1 MKPVA
6 ESNVHWTTESLVRTA
21 VTESRPS
28 RPRLLEPGL
37 LPFVPGVERYRT
49 PGGGGSI
56 ISLLAGDEIEFS
68 DHEGG
73 QRCELSVVHP
83 SGDEDFGALGLKAGR
98 KSSAIGALLAAG
110 SDGSHD
116 FSALL
121 AMLDLDPGSLHAC
134 EVLGASS
141 RPGEMVT
148 LVAERDAVCIVVV
161 PGAPMKVYEH
171 SPPTDIAITVKRSRV
186 DPGLPASLPPLLADP
201 RLDFRISRASA
212 RSYEVKAGDY
222 IQVIDVA
229 GRQCT
234 DFLAFHRADLDR
246 GVERGLD
253 ATTTRSLMGAAYPS
267 PGLASKFFDQDMR
280 PLVEVVR
287 DTVGRH
293 DAFLLACGAKYYE
306 DLGYPGHAN
315 CSDNFNSVLEQYEI
329 DRRKG
334 WPAINFFNNTSVG
347 PGNLIALEEP
357 CSRPGDYILLRAL
370 DDLLCASSA
379 CPDDISAANGWNPT
393 DIHVRVYPR
402 TNIFSKSVA
411 YRTTPDAEPRL
422 TRETAFHPRTS
433 LLTRNYVDYRGY
445 WLPSSF
451 IRHGTIAE
459 YYACREKA
467 AVMDLSAL
475 RKFEVR
481 GPDAEELLQHV
492 LTRDVSR
499 LAIGQVSYSAMCNET
514 GGMLD
519 DGTLFRFDRDNFRWA
534 CGDDYGALWLR
545 NKAKELKL
553 EVWVKSSTD
562 QLHNLAVQ
570 GPAARSI
577 LREVV
582 RIPPDQT
589 PIAELEWFRFT
600 VGQLDDGSSPPVLV
614 SRTGFTGE
622 LGYEVWCHPQ
632 HGLLVWDA
640 IRDAGEPWG
649 LAPLGFDALD
659 MLRIEAG
666 LVVAGQEFD
675 DQVDPFEAG
684 IGFTVSLQGKADVDF
699 VGRSA
704 LLRRKTQRVRRLV
717 GLELEGNEPAAPR
730 DCVHVG
736 RSQVGIVTSGT
747 RSPILRKNIA
757 LCRMVVD
764 YSDLGTEVEVGKIDG
779 HQKRI
784 PATVVRFPFYDPDKK
799 RVRS

>member
-1 MKPVA
+1 MTPVA
-6 ESNVHWTTESLVRTA
+6 ESSMDRNTGSLVQTA
-21 VTESRPS
+21 GVEVRNS

-37 LPFVPGVERYRT
+37 VPFVPGIERYRA
-49 PGGGGSI
+49 PAGCASI
-56 ISLLAGDEIEFS
+56 ISLVAGDEIEFS
-68 DHEGG
+68 DREGR
-73 QRCELSVVHP
+73 QRCELSVILP
-83 SGDEDFGALGLKAGR
+83 SGDEDFGGLGLKAER

-110 SDGSHD
+110 DDETHEL
-116 FSALL
+116 SALL
-121 AMLDLDPGSLHAC
+121 ATLDLDPDSLHAC
-134 EVLGASS
+134 EVLSASS
-141 RPGEMVT
+141 RPGETVA

-161 PGAPMKVYEH
+161 PGTPMKVYEH
-171 SPPTDIAITVKRSRV
+171 SPPTDIDITVKRSRV
-186 DPGLPASLPPLLADP
+186 DPGLQVSLPPLLADP
-201 RLDFRISRASA
+201 RLDFRISRATA
-212 RSYEVKAGDY
+212 LSYEVKAGEF

-287 DTVGRH
+287 DTVARH

-306 DLGYPGHAN
+306 DLGYPGHVN
-315 CSDNFNSVLEQYEI
+315 CSGNFNSVLAPYEI
-329 DRRKG
+329 DQRKG
-334 WPAINFFNNTSVG
+334 WPAINFFNNTSVD
-347 PGNLIALEEP
+347 PTNFIALDEP
-357 CSRPGDYILLRAL
+357 WSRPGDYILLRAL

-393 DIHVRVYPR
+393 DIHVRVYPK
-402 TNIFSKSVA
+402 TNMFSKSVA

-433 LLTRNYVDYRGY
+433 LLTRNYIDYRGY
-445 WLPSSF
+445 WLPRSF
-451 IRHGTIAE
+451 VRHGTIAE
-459 YYACREKA
+459 YYACRESA

-475 RKFEVR
+475 RKFEVL
-481 GPDAEELLQHV
+481 GPDAEELLQRV

-499 LAIGQVSYSAMCNET
+499 IAIGQVSYSAMCNET

-519 DGTLFRFDRDNFRWA
+519 DGTLFRFDRDSFRWA
-534 CGDDYGALWLR
+534 CGDDYGGLWLR
-545 NKAKELKL
+545 RKAEEMRLR
-553 EVWVKSSTD
+553 VWIKSSTD

-577 LREVV
+577 LKEVV
-582 RIPPDQT
+582 RT
-589 PIAELEWFRFT
+589 PSTQSRIDELEWFRFT
-600 VGQLDDGSSPPVLV
+600 IGRLGDGGGTPVVV

-632 HGLLVWDA
+632 DGLMVWDA
-640 IRDAGEPWG
+640 IWEAGEPRG
-649 LAPLGFDALD
+649 LTPLGFDALD

-666 LVVAGQEFD
+666 LIVAGQEFD
-675 DQVDPFEAG
+675 EQVDPFEAG
-684 IGFTVSLQGKADVDF
+684 IGFTVSLQSKADVDF
-699 VGRSA
+699 VGESA
-704 LLRRKTQRVRRLV
+704 LLRRKTQRARRLV
-717 GLELEGNEPAAPR
+717 GLELEGNEPAAPH

-736 RSQVGIVTSGT
+736 RSQVGVVTSGT

>member
-1 MKPVA
+1 MA
-6 ESNVHWTTESLVRTA
+6 ESNVDWNTGSLVQT
-21 VTESRPS
+21 SRAEVRNS

-37 LPFVPGVERYRT
+37 VPFVPGIERYRA
-49 PGGGGSI
+49 PGGGASI
-56 ISLLAGDEIEFS
+56 ISLVAGDELEFS
-68 DHEGG
+68 DREGR
-73 QRCELSVVHP
+73 QRCELSVVLP
-83 SGDEDFGALGLKAGR
+83 SGREDFSALGLKAER

-110 SDGSHD
+110 VDETHEL
-116 FSALL
+116 SAVL
-121 AMLDLDPGSLHAC
+121 ATLDLDPHSLHAC
-134 EVLGASS
+134 EVLSASS
-141 RPGEMVT
+141 RPGKTVG

-161 PGAPMKVYEH
+161 PGTPMKVYEH

-186 DPGLPASLPPLLADP
+186 DPGVQVSLPPLLADP
-201 RLDFRISRASA
+201 RLDFRIGRATA
-212 RSYEVKAGDY
+212 LSYEVKAGEF

-234 DFLAFHRADLDR
+234 DFLAFHRADVDR

-253 ATTTRSLMGAAYPS
+253 ATATRSLMGAAYPS
-267 PGLASKFFDQDMR
+267 PGLASKFFDRDMR

-287 DTVGRH
+287 DTVTRH

-315 CSDNFNSVLEQYEI
+315 CSDNFNSVLAQYEI
-329 DRRKG
+329 DERKG
-334 WPAINFFNNTSVG
+334 WPAINFFNNTRVD
-347 PGNLIALEEP
+347 PGNLIALDEP
-357 CSRPGDYILLRAL
+357 WSRPGDYILLRAL

-393 DIHVRVYPR
+393 DIHVRVYPK
-402 TNIFSKSVA
+402 TNMFSKSVA

-433 LLTRNYVDYRGY
+433 LLTRNFIDYRGY
-445 WLPSSF
+445 WLPRSF
-451 IRHGTIAE
+451 VRHGTIAE
-459 YYACREKA
+459 YYACRES
-467 AVMDLSAL
+467 AVVVDLSAL
-475 RKFEVR
+475 RKFEIL
-481 GPDAEELLQHV
+481 GPDAEQLLQRV

-499 LAIGQVSYSAMCNET
+499 IAIGQVSYSAMCNET
-514 GGMLD
+514 GGVLD

-534 CGDDYGALWLR
+534 CGDEYGGLWLR
-545 NKAKELKL
+545 QKAEEMGLR
-553 EVWVKSSTD
+553 VWVKSSTE

-570 GPAARSI
+570 GPSARSI
-577 LREVV
+577 LKEVV
-582 RIPPDQT
+582 WTPPTQARIE
-589 PIAELEWFRFT
+589 ELEWFRFT
-600 VGQLDDGSSPPVLV
+600 IGRLDDGGGTPVVV

-632 HGLLVWDA
+632 DGLLVWDA
-640 IRDAGEPWG
+640 IWQAGEPRG
-649 LAPLGFDALD
+649 LTPLGFDALD
-659 MLRIEAG
+659 ILRIEAG

-675 DQVDPFEAG
+675 EQVDPFEAG
-684 IGFTVSLQGKADVDF
+684 IGFTVALQSKADMDF

-704 LLRRKTQRVRRLV
+704 LRRRRSQRARRLV

-736 RSQVGIVTSGT
+736 RSQVGVITSGT
-747 RSPILRKNIA
+747 RSPILGKNIA

-784 PATVVRFPFYDPDKK
+784 PATVVRLPFYDPDKK